1 MITNAVLGTHDQS
14 KTQSDE
20 YMVYSPNR
28 IHDSSIEN
36 VQVNI
41 EEAPRVGFRN
51 DIRGRANIEL

>member
-1 MITNAVLGTHDQS
+1 MN
-14 KTQSDE
+14 KSDE

-51 DIRGRANIEL
+51 DIRGRPNIEL